1 MLCIDFDREMMI
13 LKKWKNRIG
22 RRVTGVLLCLTLGA
36 GAGMPFPLTA
46 AAQGGTC
53 GSSTTWDYSNGV
65 LTISGTGAADYIPWI
80 ASEVTNGTTSI
91 VIGDGVTSLAN
102 RPFSGLKKVTSVK
115 FGKSMT
121 TIPSNVCSGM
131 SSLKTVTFSEGT
143 QIIGKNAFQNCYELG
158 TVKLPSSLQTIEN
171 NAFYACL
178 KMTEITI
185 PDSVKSIGDTAFKA
199 NNVTKLHLGSN
210 LETIGKE
217 AFGMSCFS
225 EAEIPDTVK
234 SIGAKAFGIVCSTVT
249 HSGSTLNYSYSTSPV
264 HYVTIIGK
272 ANGTAQQY
280 AQSENLPF
288 KVAGEEAHT
297 HSWSAWTTKTA
308 AGCETAGVQIR
319 TCSGCGE
326 TETKEIPATGHHMS
340 DWKTEKA
347 AGCET
352 EGLQVRTCSGCDK
365 KETQIIP
372 ASGHQMS
379 DWKIEKAAGC
389 ETEGQNVRTC
399 AVCGKK
405 EYQTVPAT
413 GHTWGEWKITKQ
425 PTVDSTGEQ
434 ESVCASCGAVRT
446 NEVAKLVGYTVS
458 VSSNEGGS
466 VTPSGETKV
475 AEGGS
480 LTLSVRENAGYQL
493 VSVLVNGSER
503 KPDSSGSLILSDI
516 RANQTV
522 SVVFQKKVQPKTRSC
537 NFVDVTPQR
546 KVWLTDESAVS
557 MQDFKIYANITD
569 NGTVS
574 WLDIT
579 ADCVPE
585 ASGMPKA
592 EPYGTGTVTFRYQG
606 SDAEVKEYLAQ
617 NSITGQIPLYLR
629 GDGDL
634 NGIVDVVD
642 AEIAL
647 GYYVKQIAGAK
658 STTLSEAQCEIMD
671 VDSNGI
677 TTLEDAAYI
686 LKYYTRQMAHM
697 VPDWQEIFNRK
708 G

>member
-1 MLCIDFDREMMI
+1 MI

-22 RRVTGVLLCLTLGA
+22 RRVTGVLLCFTLGA

-185 PDSVKSIGDTAFKA
+185 PDSVKTIGDTAFKA
-199 NNVTKLHLGSN
+199 NNVKTLHLGSN
-210 LETIGKE
+210 VETIGKE

-288 KVAGEEAHT
+288 KAAGEAAHT

-319 TCSGCGE
+319 TCSGC
-326 TETKEIPATGHHMS
+326 
-340 DWKTEKA
+340 
-347 AGCET
+347 
-352 EGLQVRTCSGCDK
+352 DK
-365 KETQIIP
+365 KETQII
-372 ASGHQMS
+372 
-379 DWKIEKAAGC
+379 
-389 ETEGQNVRTC
+389 
-399 AVCGKK
+399 
-405 EYQTVPAT
+405 PAT

-446 NEVAKLVGYTVS
+446 NTVAKLVGYTVS

-503 KPDSSGSLILSDI
+503 KPDSNGSLILSDI

-546 KVWLTDESAVS
+546 NVWLTDESAVS

>member
-22 RRVTGVLLCLTLGA
+22 RRVTGVLLCFTLGA

-185 PDSVKSIGDTAFKA
+185 PDSVKTIGDTAFKA
-199 NNVTKLHLGSN
+199 NNVKTLHLGSN
-210 LETIGKE
+210 VETIGKE

-288 KVAGEEAHT
+288 KAAGEAAHT

-319 TCSGCGE
+319 TCSGC
-326 TETKEIPATGHHMS
+326 
-340 DWKTEKA
+340 
-347 AGCET
+347 
-352 EGLQVRTCSGCDK
+352 DK
-365 KETQIIP
+365 KETQII
-372 ASGHQMS
+372 
-379 DWKIEKAAGC
+379 
-389 ETEGQNVRTC
+389 
-399 AVCGKK
+399 
-405 EYQTVPAT
+405 PAT

-446 NEVAKLVGYTVS
+446 NTVAKLVGYTVS

-503 KPDSSGSLILSDI
+503 KPDSNGSLILSDI

-546 KVWLTDESAVS
+546 NVWLTDESAVS